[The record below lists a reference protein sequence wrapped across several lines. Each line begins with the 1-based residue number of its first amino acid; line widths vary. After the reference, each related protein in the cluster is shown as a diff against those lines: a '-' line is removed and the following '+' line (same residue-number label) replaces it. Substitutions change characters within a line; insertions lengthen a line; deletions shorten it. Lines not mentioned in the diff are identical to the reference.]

1 MSGLFKKVFS
11 LLFIYAI
18 SSSAFGADSVMVR
31 KYRTLPRVYT
41 LQYAGNLGLV
51 SGGLGYSL
59 FKDKVRLGLFYG
71 YVPKVFSTKAIH
83 TLALKGTLNV
93 FKSRAGQDKLYIG
106 TTLNMERGNNS
117 FLKLPD
123 KYPKGYYQTNAFH
136 FTVFTG
142 VKSFFAVHDRKLK
155 GVEPYI
161 ECGTVD
167 TYLYYCL
174 SEKLSLF
181 KILSLSAGLNLKF
194 K

>member
-1 MSGLFKKVFS
+1 MIGFFKKAFLLVFIFANS
-11 LLFIYAI
+11 R
-18 SSSAFGADSVMVR
+18 SAFAADSTLVR
-31 KYRTLPRVYT
+31 KYRLFPRVYT
-41 LQYAGNLGLV
+41 LQYAGNLGFL

-59 FKDKVRLGLFYG
+59 IKDKVRVGLFYG
-71 YVPKVFSTKAIH
+71 YVPKIFSTKAIH
-83 TLALKGTLNV
+83 TIALKGTLNL

-106 TTLNMERGNNS
+106 TTFNMETGNNS

-136 FTVFTG
+136 FTIFTG
-142 VKSFFAVHDRKLK
+142 VKSYFAVQDRKLK

-174 SEKLSLF
+174 TEKLSLL

>member
-1 MSGLFKKVFS
+1 MSGLIKKVFS

-18 SSSAFGADSVMVR
+18 SSSAFGADSVTVR
-31 KYRTLPRVYT
+31 KYRAIPRVYT
-41 LQYAGNLGLV
+41 LQYAGNLGFV

-59 FKDKVRLGLFYG
+59 LKDKVRVGLFYG

-106 TTLNMERGNNS
+106 TTFNMETGNNS

-142 VKSFFAVHDRKLK
+142 VKSFLLFMTGSLK
-155 GVEPYI
+155 E
-161 ECGTVD
+161 
-167 TYLYYCL
+167 
-174 SEKLSLF
+174 
-181 KILSLSAGLNLKF
+181 
-194 K
+194 